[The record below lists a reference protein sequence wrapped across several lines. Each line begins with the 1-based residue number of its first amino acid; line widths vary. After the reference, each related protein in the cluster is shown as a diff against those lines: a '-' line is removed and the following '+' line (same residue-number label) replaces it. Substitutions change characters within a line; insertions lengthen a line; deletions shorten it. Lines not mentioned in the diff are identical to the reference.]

1 MSDTLIKSNLI
12 KKGIVQIIVF
22 IFFFGACTAFAQ
34 ITQPTAWT
42 KAYDQVSGT
51 CTGVS
56 FPVATGINRILVVGI
71 SNTFSAASAIQA
83 NPTLITY
90 GGVTLT
96 LATTNGATSGRSHTW
111 LYYLKENA
119 VMDGTSRPLNVT
131 LAGTHANVTVWYSVF
146 DGVDQVPASY
156 TTGTGITNTAGSGPA
171 LLSSAMAVN
180 ANQQAIYISSMYGST
195 TTAPAYTINANWTT
209 GGSNSGNDG
218 TRSWKNEVT
227 KRNIPLAN
235 TTDNAST
242 SSITPAGGIRWAMS
256 AMSLPMAVA
265 VSPTLTISNP
275 TTAVGTASLC
285 GPATK
290 VPIHAFN
297 IVCTGGASILTN
309 FQFTTTGT
317 YVAADLINYKIW
329 WNSSNSLATATS
341 LAANANPGGSGLK
354 TFTPFSLNIPNNT
367 TYYFWITADIS
378 ATPVNGHTLTV
389 GSSSSTDMTTTA
401 IRTGGP
407 TTASGTQTMNA
418 IPATPGVIAGSV
430 SAAPLTTGLSYTIAA
445 VSGATT
451 YTWSVPTGWLITG
464 GQGTSG
470 ITVTSGAIGQNGNI
484 SVTAGNS
491 CGTSTARTLAVA
503 VAIPDPHG
511 NTCSSCHIN
520 HTSPGGQ
527 LTSIVG
533 NANLCISCHNP
544 AGSASLKPFANADK
558 AVPGVSG
565 NSHSWDINAV
575 NTTYQTNMPTNAGML
590 SRIVSG
596 QIMCS
601 TCHDQHAQTFYPYL
615 RADNSG
621 DALCKDC
628 HTARN
633 LGTYIS
639 NTTTNRSS
647 HPVGITYNGA
657 DPRFLSTPTAP
668 MVLANS
674 KVECSSCHKTH
685 YAGSNDGNIL
695 RMTNNTNLC
704 QNCHALQ
711 TPTTTLV
718 HKGMTCVTCHDSHQ
732 TGSQNIYLIRDNI
745 ATPNSGT
752 KTTVFT
758 ANASGSNYADGT
770 ASFNGVC
777 EVCHTATDHYTNT
790 AMGTTDVLHTLNPTA
805 SCISCHQHNKGFAA
819 QTDCF
824 DCHNAITDKPIVP
837 GTRRQIVDNLGNGL
851 GTGGDFK
858 RTSHHVTGA
867 IPNVSD
873 CVKCH
878 YMGDHKSGSV
888 KLLDP
893 DQGYSIIYTYDPA
906 NKSSVESFCLN
917 CHDANGSN
925 GDVTPFSD
933 NTAVPLI
940 NQAMWTV
947 SSHKTDG
954 TANAN
959 TCLACHDN
967 GHGSNKSTLIGP
979 YTKIADATADPM
991 DEEEEFCL
999 GCHGG
1004 TGVAAV
1010 KVHLSFSNNTNTA
1023 TAFRKHDPTATYRKH
1038 LNEEKTGAAFGGTN
1052 RHVECVDCHNPHGA
1066 RAYAATTAPT
1076 IYNELIGASGVT
1088 PTYAGAGAP
1097 TGFAFNKNT
1106 TYEYEVCYKCHS
1118 SFTTLPTY
1126 LPTGWT
1132 GTADQADALR
1142 KITTGGT
1149 NTQIA
1154 DSRDMAQEYN
1164 PANASYHPVM
1174 AAGTNL
1180 NINAATFQPG
1190 WAFTSRMYCS
1200 SCHDNNQ
1207 KATAGY
1213 GRGPHGS
1220 QNLHILDAGTGA
1232 SGTSGFKTTHNGVN
1246 TTTSDFCSKCH
1257 QAASYISGNTSSRF
1271 PWHLYHVADVTKE
1284 GCYVCHDTHGSEQFH
1299 LINFSRNQSPT
1310 ICITA
1315 VTTNTLSAFVHAAG
1329 TSANTCGVTCHGT
1342 SHGGKP
1348 YNPAYN

>member
-1 MSDTLIKSNLI
+1 
-12 KKGIVQIIVF
+12 
-22 IFFFGACTAFAQ
+22 
-34 ITQPTAWT
+34 
-42 KAYDQVSGT
+42 
-51 CTGVS
+51 
-56 FPVATGINRILVVGI
+56 
-71 SNTFSAASAIQA
+71 
-83 NPTLITY
+83 
-90 GGVTLT
+90 
-96 LATTNGATSGRSHTW
+96 
-111 LYYLKENA
+111 
-119 VMDGTSRPLNVT
+119 
-131 LAGTHANVTVWYSVF
+131 
-146 DGVDQVPASY
+146 
-156 TTGTGITNTAGSGPA
+156 
-171 LLSSAMAVN
+171 
-180 ANQQAIYISSMYGST
+180 
-195 TTAPAYTINANWTT
+195 
-209 GGSNSGNDG
+209 
-218 TRSWKNEVT
+218 
-227 KRNIPLAN
+227 
-235 TTDNAST
+235 
-242 SSITPAGGIRWAMS
+242 
-256 AMSLPMAVA
+256 VA

-297 IVCTGGASILTN
+297 IACTGGASILTN

-317 YVAADLINYKIW
+317 YVATDLTNYKLWYNTINALGSSTLVAT
-329 WNSSNSLATATS
+329 NST
-341 LAANANPGGSGLK
+341 PGGAGIK
-354 TFTPFSLNIPNNT
+354 TFVPFSLNIPNNT
-367 TYYFWITADIS
+367 TYYFWITTDI
-378 ATPVNGHTLTV
+378 ATNPVSGHTLTV
-389 GSSSSTDMTTTA
+389 GSSISSDMTTTSIKA
-401 IRTGGP
+401 GGP
-407 TTASGTQTMNA
+407 TAASGTQTLSSV
-418 IPATPGVIAGSV
+418 PATPGVISGSA
-430 SAAPLTTGLSYTIAA
+430 SAPPITTGLSYTIAA

-491 CGTSTARTLAVA
+491 CGTSSARTLSVTS
-503 VAIPDPHG
+503 AIPNPHG

-527 LTSIVG
+527 LTSIIG

-575 NTTYQTNMPTNAGML
+575 NATYQTNMPTNAGML
-590 SRIVSG
+590 NRIVSG

-633 LGTYIS
+633 LGTYIT

-647 HPVGITYNGA
+647 HPVGITYNSA
-657 DPRFLSTPTAP
+657 DQRFLSTPTVP
-668 MVLANS
+668 IVLVNS

-745 ATPNSGT
+745 STPNSGT
-752 KTTVFT
+752 KPTIFT
-758 ANASGSNYADGT
+758 SNASGSNYADGT

-790 AMGTTDVLHTLNPTA
+790 AIGTTDVRHTLNPTT

-824 DCHNAITDKPIVP
+824 DCHNAITDKPSVP

-867 IPNVSD
+867 IPNVTD
-873 CVKCH
+873 CIKCH

-947 SSHKTDG
+947 SSHKTAG
-954 TANAN
+954 TANTN

-967 GHGSNKSTLIGP
+967 GHGSNKSTIIGP
-979 YTKIADATADPM
+979 FAYTGPGTGTDLM
-991 DEEEEFCL
+991 NEEEGFCL

-1038 LNEEKTGAAFGGTN
+1038 LNEEKTGAAFGGAN

-1076 IYNELIGASGVT
+1076 IFNELIGASGVT

-1097 TGFAFNKNT
+1097 TGFTFNKNT

-1126 LPTGWT
+1126 LPAGWT

-1142 KITTGGT
+1142 KITTAGT

-1154 DSRDMAQEYN
+1154 DSRDMAREYN

-1180 NINAATFQPG
+1180 NINAATFQTG
-1190 WAFTSRMYCS
+1190 WGFASRMYCS

-1220 QNLHILDAGTGA
+1220 QNLHILDAGTG
-1232 SGTSGFKTTHNGVN
+1232 GNSGFKTTHNGVN
-1246 TTTSDFCSKCH
+1246 TSTTDFCTKCH
-1257 QAASYISGNTSSRF
+1257 KATSYISGNTSSRF
-1271 PWHLYHVADVTKE
+1271 PWHLYHVADVTRE

-1310 ICITA
+1310 VCITA
-1315 VTTNTLSAFVHAAG
+1315 VTTNTQSAFVHAAG
-1329 TSANTCGVTCHGT
+1329 TSANTCGITCHGT